1 MSEPFTEFEE
11 GSGHRDSYAGVLA
24 ELVQTKNALKSQAA
38 DIEQLKAENKQ
49 LRAAL
54 DKTCEATETQPRVGA
69 GIDYA
74 NGFHRGAQA
83 QRMAA
88 WAARSALK
96 ETTE

>member
-1 MSEPFTEFEE
+1 MSDLM
-11 GSGHRDSYAGVLA
+11 SKRRYAYTRLLEAKDA
-24 ELVQTKNALKSQAA
+24 E
-38 DIEQLKAENKQ
+38 IEQLKAENKQ

-54 DKTCEATETQPRVGA
+54 DKTCEAIETQPRVGA

-96 ETTE
+96 ETTT